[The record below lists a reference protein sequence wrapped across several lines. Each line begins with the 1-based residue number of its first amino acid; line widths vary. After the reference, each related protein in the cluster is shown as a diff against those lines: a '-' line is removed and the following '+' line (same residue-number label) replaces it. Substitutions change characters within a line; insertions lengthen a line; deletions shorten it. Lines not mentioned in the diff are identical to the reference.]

1 MTHSPAV
8 PKRVAR
14 VLAEALPFIQRFA
27 GATFVIKYGGNAM
40 VERELTRS
48 FARDIVLLKC
58 VGMNPVVVHG
68 GGPQIGEWLTRI
80 GKKSEFVGGMRV
92 TDEETMEVVEMV
104 LGGLVNKAIVSHINQ
119 AGGRA
124 VGLTGKDG
132 NLLTARKLLMPAE
145 PSGDGDGAGAGT
157 ETGGKGER
165 PGTGGHRTGGHRT
178 GDGGN
183 GDGGNGNGDGNGGML
198 DIGLVGEVAEVD
210 TTLLDHLVAGDCI
223 PVIAPDRVLPRRRR
237 LQHQLRSRGRQGR
250 GGDAGREAHPPYQ
263 HPGAPRRERSH
274 GERDEPR
281 PGGRDAGRG
290 HHLGGHVAQG
300 PVRARRGPGGVAAA
314 TIADGRVEHATLLEV
329 FTEAGSGTMIRPAD
343 RPRSRG
349 SRCLTSRADREH
361 DPPIASIGK
370 EPIVDPNTLTVIAV
384 GIAVSGLILRLGYRM
399 DRRIDRVEDRVDKL
413 SDQFGQQIGEL
424 RERMARLEGLLEGLR
439 EAVSGRSTP
448 R

>member
-14 VLAEALPFIQRFA
+14 VLAEALPYIQRFA

-145 PSGDGDGAGAGT
+145 PSGGGGDAD
-157 ETGGKGER
+157 E
-165 PGTGGHRTGGHRT
+165 
-178 GDGGN
+178 
-183 GDGGNGNGDGNGGML
+183 NGNSNDNGNGGML

-223 PVIAPDRVLPRRRR
+223 PVIAPIGFSPEGSGYNINSDLVAGKVAEAMRAAKLILLTNTPGLLDENGATVSEMNLAEATAMRAAGTISGGMLPKVQCA
-237 LQHQLRSRGRQGR
+237 L
-250 GGDAGREAHPPYQ
+250 DA
-263 HPGAPRRERSH
+263 
-274 GERDEPR
+274 
-281 PGGRDAGRG
+281 
-290 HHLGGHVAQG
+290 
-300 PVRARRGPGGVAAA
+300 VRGGVAAA
-314 TIADGRVEHATLLEV
+314 TIADGRVAHATLLEV
-329 FTEAGSGTMIRPAD
+329 FTEAGSGTMIRPD
-343 RPRSRG
+343 
-349 SRCLTSRADREH
+349 
-361 DPPIASIGK
+361 
-370 EPIVDPNTLTVIAV
+370 
-384 GIAVSGLILRLGYRM
+384 
-399 DRRIDRVEDRVDKL
+399 
-413 SDQFGQQIGEL
+413 
-424 RERMARLEGLLEGLR
+424 
-439 EAVSGRSTP
+439 
-448 R
+448 

>member
-68 GGPQIGEWLTRI
+68 GGPQIGEWLKRI

-145 PSGDGDGAGAGT
+145 PSGGGGDGGGGAGAG
-157 ETGGKGER
+157 
-165 PGTGGHRTGGHRT
+165 PGAD
-178 GDGGN
+178 GDAGGN
-183 GDGGNGNGDGNGGML
+183 GNGGML

-223 PVIAPDRVLPRRRR
+223 PVIAPIGFSPEGTGYNINSDLVAGKVAEAMRAAKLILLTNTPGLLDENGATVSEMNLAEATAMRAAGTISGGMLPKVRCA
-237 LQHQLRSRGRQGR
+237 L
-250 GGDAGREAHPPYQ
+250 DA
-263 HPGAPRRERSH
+263 
-274 GERDEPR
+274 
-281 PGGRDAGRG
+281 
-290 HHLGGHVAQG
+290 
-300 PVRARRGPGGVAAA
+300 VRGGVAAA
-314 TIADGRVEHATLLEV
+314 TIADGRVAHATLLEV
-329 FTEAGSGTMIRPAD
+329 FTEAGSGTMIRPD
-343 RPRSRG
+343 
-349 SRCLTSRADREH
+349 
-361 DPPIASIGK
+361 
-370 EPIVDPNTLTVIAV
+370 
-384 GIAVSGLILRLGYRM
+384 
-399 DRRIDRVEDRVDKL
+399 
-413 SDQFGQQIGEL
+413 
-424 RERMARLEGLLEGLR
+424 
-439 EAVSGRSTP
+439 
-448 R
+448 

>member
-40 VERELTRS
+40 VERDLTRS

-132 NLLTARKLLMPAE
+132 NLLTARKLLVPAD
-145 PSGDGDGAGAGT
+145 PSHG
-157 ETGGKGER
+157 
-165 PGTGGHRTGGHRT
+165 
-178 GDGGN
+178 GGN
-183 GDGGNGNGDGNGGML
+183 GGGGAGDGPGVDGDADGNGNGNGGML

-223 PVIAPDRVLPRRRR
+223 PVIAPIGFSPEGTGYNINSDLVAGKVAEAMRAAKLILLTNTPGLLDENGATVSEMNLAQAAAMRAAGTISGGMLPKVQCA
-237 LQHQLRSRGRQGR
+237 L
-250 GGDAGREAHPPYQ
+250 DA
-263 HPGAPRRERSH
+263 
-274 GERDEPR
+274 
-281 PGGRDAGRG
+281 
-290 HHLGGHVAQG
+290 
-300 PVRARRGPGGVAAA
+300 VRGGVAAA

-329 FTEAGSGTMIRPAD
+329 FTEAGSGTMIRP
-343 RPRSRG
+343 G
-349 SRCLTSRADREH
+349 
-361 DPPIASIGK
+361 
-370 EPIVDPNTLTVIAV
+370 
-384 GIAVSGLILRLGYRM
+384 
-399 DRRIDRVEDRVDKL
+399 
-413 SDQFGQQIGEL
+413 
-424 RERMARLEGLLEGLR
+424 
-439 EAVSGRSTP
+439 
-448 R
+448 

>member
-68 GGPQIGEWLTRI
+68 GGPQIGEWLARI

-124 VGLTGKDG
+124 VGLTGKDA
-132 NLLTARKLLMPAE
+132 NLLTARKLLMPAD
-145 PSGDGDGAGAGT
+145 PSGGGGGDGQGA
-157 ETGGKGER
+157 EAGGKGERER
-165 PGTGGHRTGGHRT
+165 PGTGGDRT

-183 GDGGNGNGDGNGGML
+183 GEGGYGDDGNGDGGYGDGGNGDSGKGDGNGGML
-198 DIGLVGEVAEVD
+198 DLGLVGEVAEVD
-210 TTLLDHLVAGDCI
+210 TNLLDHLVAGDCI
-223 PVIAPDRVLPRRRR
+223 PVIAPIGFSPDGAGYNINSDLVAGKVAEAMRAAKLILLTNTPGLLDENGATVSEMNLAQAAAMRAAGTISGGMLPKVQCA
-237 LQHQLRSRGRQGR
+237 L
-250 GGDAGREAHPPYQ
+250 DA
-263 HPGAPRRERSH
+263 
-274 GERDEPR
+274 
-281 PGGRDAGRG
+281 
-290 HHLGGHVAQG
+290 
-300 PVRARRGPGGVAAA
+300 VRGGVAAA

-329 FTEAGSGTMIRPAD
+329 FTEAGSGTMIRP
-343 RPRSRG
+343 G
-349 SRCLTSRADREH
+349 
-361 DPPIASIGK
+361 
-370 EPIVDPNTLTVIAV
+370 
-384 GIAVSGLILRLGYRM
+384 
-399 DRRIDRVEDRVDKL
+399 
-413 SDQFGQQIGEL
+413 
-424 RERMARLEGLLEGLR
+424 
-439 EAVSGRSTP
+439 
-448 R
+448 

>member
-27 GATFVIKYGGNAM
+27 GASFVIKYGGNAM

-68 GGPQIGEWLTRI
+68 GGPQIGDWLKRI

-145 PSGDGDGAGAGT
+145 PSGG
-157 ETGGKGER
+157 
-165 PGTGGHRTGGHRT
+165 
-178 GDGGN
+178 GGN
-183 GDGGNGNGDGNGGML
+183 GGGAGDGPGAEGDADGNDNGNGGML
-198 DIGLVGEVAEVD
+198 DLGLVGEVAEVD

-223 PVIAPDRVLPRRRR
+223 PVIAPIGFSPEGTGYNINSDLVAGKVAEAMRAAKLILLTNTPGLLDENGATVSEMNLAEATAMRAAGTISGGMLPKVQCA
-237 LQHQLRSRGRQGR
+237 L
-250 GGDAGREAHPPYQ
+250 DA
-263 HPGAPRRERSH
+263 
-274 GERDEPR
+274 
-281 PGGRDAGRG
+281 
-290 HHLGGHVAQG
+290 
-300 PVRARRGPGGVAAA
+300 VRGGVAAA
-314 TIADGRVEHATLLEV
+314 TIADGRVAHATLLEV
-329 FTEAGSGTMIRPAD
+329 FTEAGSGTMIRP
-343 RPRSRG
+343 G
-349 SRCLTSRADREH
+349 
-361 DPPIASIGK
+361 
-370 EPIVDPNTLTVIAV
+370 
-384 GIAVSGLILRLGYRM
+384 
-399 DRRIDRVEDRVDKL
+399 
-413 SDQFGQQIGEL
+413 
-424 RERMARLEGLLEGLR
+424 
-439 EAVSGRSTP
+439 
-448 R
+448 

>member
-145 PSGDGDGAGAGT
+145 PSGGGADGDAGA
-157 ETGGKGER
+157 
-165 PGTGGHRTGGHRT
+165 
-178 GDGGN
+178 D
-183 GDGGNGNGDGNGGML
+183 GNGNGEML

-223 PVIAPDRVLPRRRR
+223 PVIAPIGFSPEGTGYNINSDLVAGKVAEAMRAAKLILLTNTPGLLDENGATVSEMNLAQAAAMRAAGTISGGMLPKVQCA
-237 LQHQLRSRGRQGR
+237 L
-250 GGDAGREAHPPYQ
+250 DA
-263 HPGAPRRERSH
+263 
-274 GERDEPR
+274 
-281 PGGRDAGRG
+281 
-290 HHLGGHVAQG
+290 
-300 PVRARRGPGGVAAA
+300 VRGGVAAA
-314 TIADGRVEHATLLEV
+314 TIADGRVAHATLLEV
-329 FTEAGSGTMIRPAD
+329 FTEAGSGTMIRP
-343 RPRSRG
+343 G
-349 SRCLTSRADREH
+349 
-361 DPPIASIGK
+361 
-370 EPIVDPNTLTVIAV
+370 
-384 GIAVSGLILRLGYRM
+384 
-399 DRRIDRVEDRVDKL
+399 
-413 SDQFGQQIGEL
+413 
-424 RERMARLEGLLEGLR
+424 
-439 EAVSGRSTP
+439 
-448 R
+448 

>member
-1 MTHSPAV
+1 MTQSPAV

-14 VLAEALPFIQRFA
+14 VLAEALPYIQRFA

-40 VERELTRS
+40 VERDLTRS

-145 PSGDGDGAGAGT
+145 PSGGGGDAD
-157 ETGGKGER
+157 E
-165 PGTGGHRTGGHRT
+165 
-178 GDGGN
+178 
-183 GDGGNGNGDGNGGML
+183 NGNSNDNGNGGML

-223 PVIAPDRVLPRRRR
+223 PVIAPIGFSPEGTGYNINSDLVAGKVAEAMRAAKLILLTNTPGLLDENGATVSEMNLAEATAMRAAGTISGGMLPKVQCA
-237 LQHQLRSRGRQGR
+237 L
-250 GGDAGREAHPPYQ
+250 DA
-263 HPGAPRRERSH
+263 
-274 GERDEPR
+274 
-281 PGGRDAGRG
+281 
-290 HHLGGHVAQG
+290 
-300 PVRARRGPGGVAAA
+300 VRGGVAAA
-314 TIADGRVEHATLLEV
+314 TIADGRVAHATLLEV
-329 FTEAGSGTMIRPAD
+329 FTEAGSGTMIRP
-343 RPRSRG
+343 G
-349 SRCLTSRADREH
+349 
-361 DPPIASIGK
+361 
-370 EPIVDPNTLTVIAV
+370 
-384 GIAVSGLILRLGYRM
+384 
-399 DRRIDRVEDRVDKL
+399 
-413 SDQFGQQIGEL
+413 
-424 RERMARLEGLLEGLR
+424 
-439 EAVSGRSTP
+439 
-448 R
+448 

>member
-68 GGPQIGEWLTRI
+68 GGPQIGEWLKRI
-80 GKKSEFVGGMRV
+80 GKTSEFVGGMRV

-145 PSGDGDGAGAGT
+145 PSGGGADGGGGAGKGPGADGDA
-157 ETGGKGER
+157 
-165 PGTGGHRTGGHRT
+165 
-178 GDGGN
+178 D
-183 GDGGNGNGDGNGGML
+183 GNGNGNGGML
-198 DIGLVGEVAEVD
+198 DLGLVGEVAEVD

-223 PVIAPDRVLPRRRR
+223 PVIAPIGFSPEGTGYNINSDLVAGKVAEAMRAAKLILLTNTPGLLDENGATVSEMNLAQAAAMRAAGTISGGMLPKVQCA
-237 LQHQLRSRGRQGR
+237 L
-250 GGDAGREAHPPYQ
+250 DA
-263 HPGAPRRERSH
+263 
-274 GERDEPR
+274 
-281 PGGRDAGRG
+281 
-290 HHLGGHVAQG
+290 
-300 PVRARRGPGGVAAA
+300 VRGGVAAA
-314 TIADGRVEHATLLEV
+314 TIADGRVAHATLLEV
-329 FTEAGSGTMIRPAD
+329 FTEAGSGTMIRP
-343 RPRSRG
+343 G
-349 SRCLTSRADREH
+349 
-361 DPPIASIGK
+361 
-370 EPIVDPNTLTVIAV
+370 
-384 GIAVSGLILRLGYRM
+384 
-399 DRRIDRVEDRVDKL
+399 
-413 SDQFGQQIGEL
+413 
-424 RERMARLEGLLEGLR
+424 
-439 EAVSGRSTP
+439 
-448 R
+448 

>member
-27 GATFVIKYGGNAM
+27 GASFVIKYGGNAM

-68 GGPQIGEWLTRI
+68 GGPQIGEWLKRI

-145 PSGDGDGAGAGT
+145 PSGDGGGAGEGPGADAGT
-157 ETGGKGER
+157 
-165 PGTGGHRTGGHRT
+165 
-178 GDGGN
+178 
-183 GDGGNGNGDGNGGML
+183 NGNGELL

-223 PVIAPDRVLPRRRR
+223 PVIAPIGFSPDGAGYNINSDLVAGKVAEAMRAAKLILLTNTPGLLDENGATVSEMNLAQAAAMRASGAISGGMLPKVQCA
-237 LQHQLRSRGRQGR
+237 L
-250 GGDAGREAHPPYQ
+250 DA
-263 HPGAPRRERSH
+263 
-274 GERDEPR
+274 
-281 PGGRDAGRG
+281 
-290 HHLGGHVAQG
+290 
-300 PVRARRGPGGVAAA
+300 VRGGVAAA
-314 TIADGRVEHATLLEV
+314 TIADGRVAHATLLEV
-329 FTEAGSGTMIRPAD
+329 FTEAGSGTMIRP
-343 RPRSRG
+343 G
-349 SRCLTSRADREH
+349 
-361 DPPIASIGK
+361 
-370 EPIVDPNTLTVIAV
+370 
-384 GIAVSGLILRLGYRM
+384 
-399 DRRIDRVEDRVDKL
+399 
-413 SDQFGQQIGEL
+413 
-424 RERMARLEGLLEGLR
+424 
-439 EAVSGRSTP
+439 
-448 R
+448 

>member
-124 VGLTGKDG
+124 VGLTGKDA

-145 PSGDGDGAGAGT
+145 PSGG
-157 ETGGKGER
+157 
-165 PGTGGHRTGGHRT
+165 
-178 GDGGN
+178 GGN
-183 GDGGNGNGDGNGGML
+183 GGGGAGDGPGADGDADGNDNGGML
-198 DIGLVGEVAEVD
+198 DIGRVGEVAEVD

-223 PVIAPDRVLPRRRR
+223 PVIAPIGFSPEGTGYNINSDLVAGKVAEAMRAAKLILLTNTPGLLDENGATVSEMNLAEATAMRAAGTISGGMLPKVQCA
-237 LQHQLRSRGRQGR
+237 L
-250 GGDAGREAHPPYQ
+250 DA
-263 HPGAPRRERSH
+263 
-274 GERDEPR
+274 
-281 PGGRDAGRG
+281 
-290 HHLGGHVAQG
+290 
-300 PVRARRGPGGVAAA
+300 VRGGVAAA
-314 TIADGRVEHATLLEV
+314 TIADGRVAHATLLEV
-329 FTEAGSGTMIRPAD
+329 FTEAGSGTMIRP
-343 RPRSRG
+343 G
-349 SRCLTSRADREH
+349 
-361 DPPIASIGK
+361 
-370 EPIVDPNTLTVIAV
+370 
-384 GIAVSGLILRLGYRM
+384 
-399 DRRIDRVEDRVDKL
+399 
-413 SDQFGQQIGEL
+413 
-424 RERMARLEGLLEGLR
+424 
-439 EAVSGRSTP
+439 
-448 R
+448 

>member
-145 PSGDGDGAGAGT
+145 PSGGGGAGDGPGADGDA
-157 ETGGKGER
+157 
-165 PGTGGHRTGGHRT
+165 
-178 GDGGN
+178 D
-183 GDGGNGNGDGNGGML
+183 GNGNGNGGML

-223 PVIAPDRVLPRRRR
+223 PVIAPIGFSAEGTGYNINSDLVAGKVAEAMRAAKLILLTNTPGLLDENGATVSEMNLAQAAAMRAAGTISGGMLPKVQCA
-237 LQHQLRSRGRQGR
+237 L
-250 GGDAGREAHPPYQ
+250 DA
-263 HPGAPRRERSH
+263 
-274 GERDEPR
+274 
-281 PGGRDAGRG
+281 
-290 HHLGGHVAQG
+290 
-300 PVRARRGPGGVAAA
+300 VRGGVAAA
-314 TIADGRVEHATLLEV
+314 TIADGRVAHATLLEV
-329 FTEAGSGTMIRPAD
+329 FTEAGSGTMIRP
-343 RPRSRG
+343 G
-349 SRCLTSRADREH
+349 
-361 DPPIASIGK
+361 
-370 EPIVDPNTLTVIAV
+370 
-384 GIAVSGLILRLGYRM
+384 
-399 DRRIDRVEDRVDKL
+399 
-413 SDQFGQQIGEL
+413 
-424 RERMARLEGLLEGLR
+424 
-439 EAVSGRSTP
+439 
-448 R
+448 